1 MLKSAYP
8 FLFIMNLKDEA
19 NQDGL
24 LQVKLYRF
32 KSTKSKI
39 TYIVRVEKYM
49 YNIYAVKFYPKKY
62 KDSKNKYRI
71 ATNTFEP
78 RRIINTCINIMLS
91 IYKED
96 TMASF
101 GFIGANGLNENSTNC
116 TKRYRVYSKIM
127 ATYFSSERFYHKENK
142 EKSAYMLINKKSL
155 HKDENLISKIESF
168 LWNNMITLIKLH
180 EMMYIKHEKCLLDFY
195 FSLNFRKALFN

>member
-1 MLKSAYP
+1 MLESAYP

-91 IYKED
+91 IYKEN

-168 LWNNMITLIKLH
+168 FM
-180 EMMYIKHEKCLLDFY
+180 EQYDY
-195 FSLNFRKALFN
+195 FD

>member
-1 MLKSAYP
+1 
-8 FLFIMNLKDEA
+8 
-19 NQDGL
+19 
-24 LQVKLYRF
+24 
-32 KSTKSKI
+32 
-39 TYIVRVEKYM
+39 M

-168 LWNNMITLIKLH
+168 SWNNMITLIKLH
-180 EMMYIKHEKCLLDFY
+180 EMRYIKHENCLLDFY